1 MSTASILMLLMH
13 TVADDHSANNLMMY
27 DAVIAVALLAVAALC
42 LFLEFL
48 FVSYGLLGITALG
61 CAIAGIVIGFDSSPA
76 VGWALVVAT
85 PVLAA
90 VVVTWGLQRL
100 QNSNLVPKDAITE
113 DAGYRHACSEM
124 GITSGSRGIL
134 ITNAMPTG
142 RARFS
147 GGEIDVLVEGPVAST
162 GTLITVRRI
171 EGPTVLVVADAT
183 VPPSASTPS
192 SF

>member
-27 DAVIAVALLAVAALC
+27 DAVIAVALLAVAALF

-171 EGPTVLVVADAT
+171 EGPTVLVVADAA
-183 VPPSASTPS
+183 VPSSTPS

>member
-1 MSTASILMLLMH
+1 MSTASLLMLLMH

-27 DAVIAVALLAVAALC
+27 DAVIAVVLLAAAALF

-48 FVSYGLLGITALG
+48 FVSYGLLSIAALG
-61 CAIAGIVIGFDSSPA
+61 CAIAGIIIGFGSSPV
-76 VGWALVVAT
+76 VGWALVAAT

-90 VVVTWGLQRL
+90 AVTTWGLHRL
-100 QNSNLVPKDAITE
+100 MNSDLVPKDAITE

-134 ITNAMPTG
+134 ITDAMPTG

-162 GTLITVRRI
+162 GTPITVRRI

-183 VPPSASTPS
+183 VPSSTPS

>member
-1 MSTASILMLLMH
+1 MSTASFLLFLVQ
-13 TVADDHSANNLMMY
+13 TVADDHAAANSLILYN
-27 DAVIAVALLAVAALC
+27 AVIAVVLLALAALF

-76 VGWALVVAT
+76 VGWALVIAT
-85 PVLAA
+85 PVIAA

-100 QNSNLVPKDAITE
+100 QNSNLVSKAAITE
-113 DAGYRHACSEM
+113 DAGYRHACTEM

-134 ITNAMPTG
+134 ITDAMPTG

-162 GTLITVRRI
+162 GTPITVRRI
-171 EGPTVLVVADAT
+171 EGATVLVVAD
-183 VPPSASTPS
+183 S
-192 SF
+192 

>member
-27 DAVIAVALLAVAALC
+27 DAVIAVALLAVAALF

-76 VGWALVVAT
+76 VGWALVAAT

-134 ITNAMPTG
+134 ITDAMPTG

-162 GTLITVRRI
+162 GTPITVRRI

-183 VPPSASTPS
+183 VPSSTPS